1 MKNINKTPLQELIEW
16 CESFK
21 DYPCRPTV
29 DNMKEKAYQLMQKEK
44 QLIIDSFKYG
54 QIDSVG
60 TDDCDNNNSEKYYND
75 KFK

>member
-1 MKNINKTPLQELIEW
+1 MKTANKTPIQELIEW

-29 DNMKEKAYQLMQKEK
+29 DNMKEKAYQIMQKEK
-44 QLIIDSFKYG
+44 QLIIDSVIYG
-54 QIDSVG
+54 NKEPLMADPKLLG
-60 TDDCDNNNSEKYYND
+60 ENYYND